1 MFNTRKQHFLAK
13 KKSKRKRFTHSEQ
26 AGKFYPLFFLCI
38 WCQSLFFWRVLF
50 ILFPKYSTLKRG
62 KLLEKA
68 CNHCYVYLELFCKW
82 CFTDWKSSVKII
94 NMKMCRMCF
103 YSLGQG
109 VSQSLVLPSREGK
122 PTGPTAAARAG
133 RTEEWST
140 TALLHTGRH
149 ASLGTLSVSP
159 GEHKYRGRTSVL
171 RSLHQSVNYTFKC
184 FFYSLYVYYTQYC
197 SDLRMSMCAI

>member
-1 MFNTRKQHFLAK
+1 M
-13 KKSKRKRFTHSEQ
+13 
-26 AGKFYPLFFLCI
+26 
-38 WCQSLFFWRVLF
+38 VLYRLKDF
-50 ILFPKYSTLKRG
+50 SYS
-62 KLLEKA
+62 
-68 CNHCYVYLELFCKW
+68 
-82 CFTDWKSSVKII
+82 II

-184 FFYSLYVYYTQYC
+184 FFLFPLCILHTILLRFAYVHVCNIMTSAFELSCNAINNHVPVLGPVLSRTVYITCVSAFC
-197 SDLRMSMCAI
+197 STVFFVVLSICRAAFTITSKWCNVE